1 MSSTLSG
8 LRICPR
14 RGFSLIE
21 AAIVLG
27 VIGLV
32 IGGIWIGAE
41 AVNRN
46 LKMNNTVNGLISG
59 VQDLRRL
66 YKDVTATDLIAA
78 NGHGYVVAAVLESS
92 PGYST
97 RPGLTFD
104 PFGNGL
110 DVQIRTT
117 ADGDAINVSYYDV
130 SPDFCM
136 QMVPRLSGQ
145 NMADELYFI
154 IMPNSDF
161 IAPPAV
167 PTLAQ
172 CTGSGSWAI
181 QYFFKK

>member
-46 LKMNNTVNGLISG
+46 IKMNNTFSGLISG
-59 VQDLRRL
+59 VQEIRRL
-66 YKDVTATDLIAA
+66 YKDVSSAQLIAA
-78 NGHGYVVAAVLESS
+78 QGNGYIVTPDSMAVN
-92 PGYST
+92 
-97 RPGLTFD
+97 
-104 PFGNGL
+104 PFGFGL
-110 DVQIRTT
+110 DIQIYST

-130 SPDFCM
+130 TPEFCM
-136 QMVPRLSGQ
+136 QFLPRLSGQ
-145 NMADELYFI
+145 AMVDEIYGIYL
-154 IMPNSDF
+154 PDGGGLS
-161 IAPPAV
+161 PPFQ

-172 CTGSGSWAI
+172 CTGSDPGGTGRI
-181 QYFFKK
+181 QLFFKK